1 MRPRIPL
8 AVVALAGIAVLAT
21 AGACQHHDP
30 KQELEVLDP
39 ETYWILDSPR
49 GATQYMA
56 PAIRL
61 RVRNK
66 SPEALRAIQA
76 TATFRRTGEDESWGS
91 ASEQVTRA
99 SRPLEP
105 GKDVVVV
112 LRSDGHY
119 TSPGTPEMMFAH
131 ALFKDVRVEVFV
143 RVGSSDWVKMAEAP
157 IERRVGSRT
166 VEPLVGP

>member
-1 MRPRIPL
+1 MPL
-8 AVVALAGIAVLAT
+8 VAIAGFAVLAT
-21 AGACQHHDP
+21 TAACQHHDP

-39 ETYWILDSPR
+39 ETYWVLDSPR
-49 GATQYMA
+49 GQTQYMA
-56 PAIRL
+56 PAIRF

-76 TATFRRTGEDESWGS
+76 TATFRRTGEEESWGS

-105 GKDVVVV
+105 GKDVLVV

-119 TSPGTPEMMFAH
+119 TSPGAPETMFAH

-157 IERRVGSRT
+157 IERRVGSKT
-166 VEPLVGP
+166 VEPLVGR